1 MKRRNAIGLLMV
13 AFLFAACSPYPRESE
28 RMAEAMAQAEA
39 VYGDGSLLIETD
51 TALFIPALAEA
62 SQYYAGKRQYGKAAL
77 AALYNGY
84 TERDFDKEAAMVSFK
99 EAERY
104 GELAHDSL
112 TMARAEYQIGK
123 MLFDDYSEN
132 EALSLLKKADSL
144 FGNHLIERAFVL
156 NAEAVTL
163 IVLKQFDEAEVCL
176 KNSLDYSENA
186 VGQTVRL
193 KALNNY
199 AVLYRLQGRYDD
211 ALCYLRQ
218 IAKGSDLS
226 DKEKALFYLN
236 IGKTFAAYEKT
247 DSCAFYYQCL
257 DELLSSS
264 CLSNEIKVSA
274 FDALMKYSESQG
286 NDVACLMYLKQHER
300 ALYEMM
306 QRRLEHS
313 VLRIQKKYDYE
324 ALQNT
329 MNRRIILRH
338 RVIFVFS
345 LLLAISAVI
354 ILILQFRHKQ
364 MLKAENELRQ
374 QLSILKENLQQTNSS
389 AWDGFVMSQLKT
401 IIIANHIIK
410 RTKNSQHEWQ
420 PLIKAVL
427 LGKDDLF
434 EAAKAAIG
442 SAFPRLYSYILE
454 KYPNL
459 TETEAKVCLL
469 SCFDLSNSDIAELLG
484 LSKNTINQNRSSL
497 RKKLDLSSEKMQEQL
512 RDIFEI

>member
-1 MKRRNAIGLLMV
+1 MV

-28 RMAEAMAQAEA
+28 RMAEAMRQAEA

-51 TALFIPALAEA
+51 TALFIPGLAEA

-104 GELAHDSL
+104 GELAGDSL
-112 TMARAEYQIGK
+112 TTARAEYQIGK

-132 EALSLLKKADSL
+132 EALSLFKKADSL
-144 FGNHLIERAFVL
+144 FGNHITERAFVL

-163 IVLKQFDEAEVCL
+163 IVLKQFDEAEACL

-286 NDVACLMYLKQHER
+286 NDVACLTYLKQHER
-300 ALYEMM
+300 ALYDVMS
-306 QRRLEHS
+306 QRQEQS
-313 VLRIQKKYDYE
+313 VYRIQKRYDYE
-324 ALQNT
+324 TLQNA
-329 MNRRIILRH
+329 MNQKLARNHL
-338 RVIFVFS
+338 VIAIVIG
-345 LLLAISAVI
+345 LLLLVLVLYLFRSAQASRREARANANLFHFMQQNKALVESNMAQEQKTVDMEQRLSDLLYARLYAMQQLDYCLKTPKDKGALKDLEHELFGKGDHWDAVKQ
-354 ILILQFRHKQ
+354 ILMELYPGLWESLR
-364 MLKAENELRQ
+364 LKYPEMDELELRVSM
-374 QLSILKENLQQTNSS
+374 LSRLKLSRQGEAALLGISTSVL
-389 AWDGFVMSQLKT
+389 DKIRTKVKKT
-401 IIIANHIIK
+401 I
-410 RTKNSQHEWQ
+410 E
-420 PLIKAVL
+420 
-427 LGKDDLF
+427 
-434 EAAKAAIG
+434 E
-442 SAFPRLYSYILE
+442 
-454 KYPNL
+454 
-459 TETEAKVCLL
+459 C
-469 SCFDLSNSDIAELLG
+469 
-484 LSKNTINQNRSSL
+484 
-497 RKKLDLSSEKMQEQL
+497 
-512 RDIFEI
+512 

>member
-1 MKRRNAIGLLMV
+1 MV
-13 AFLFAACSPYPRESE
+13 AFLFATCSPYPRESE

-51 TALFIPALAEA
+51 TALFIPGLAEA
-62 SQYYAGKRQYGKAAL
+62 SQYYVGKRQYDKAAL

-144 FGNHLIERAFVL
+144 FGNHLTERAFVL

-286 NDVACLMYLKQHER
+286 NDVACLTYLKQHER
-300 ALYEMM
+300 ALYDVMS
-306 QRRLEHS
+306 QRQEQS
-313 VLRIQKKYDYE
+313 VYRIQKRYDYE
-324 ALQNT
+324 TLQNA
-329 MNRRIILRH
+329 MNKKIIWRHRIIT
-338 RVIFVFS
+338 VSCI
-345 LLLAISAVI
+345 LLL
-354 ILILQFRHKQ
+354 F
-364 MLKAENELRQ
+364 M
-374 QLSILKENLQQTNSS
+374 T
-389 AWDGFVMSQLKT
+389 F
-401 IIIANHIIK
+401 
-410 RTKNSQHEWQ
+410 
-420 PLIKAVL
+420 AVL
-427 LGKDDLF
+427 LLQHRHRQTLMEEERLKSQLHDLKTSLRLKVEPQVVDMMVVSQLRTIITANRLMDKANNPGGEWLALLSKVMSGKSEAF
-434 EAAKAAIG
+434 EAAKEVVE
-442 SAFPRLYSYILE
+442 SVYPKLYAVILG

-459 TETEAKVCLL
+459 SVTESRVCLL
-469 SCFDLSNSDIAELLG
+469 SCFDLTNAEMAELLG
-484 LSKNTINQNRSSL
+484 LSTNTVNQTRSSL
-497 RKKLDLSSEKMQEQL
+497 RKKLELGMEKMTDQL
-512 RDIFEI
+512 RGTLLDGENHQ

>member
-1 MKRRNAIGLLMV
+1 MV
-13 AFLFAACSPYPRESE
+13 AFLFDACSPYPRESE

-51 TALFIPALAEA
+51 TALFIPGLAEA
-62 SQYYAGKRQYGKAAL
+62 SQYYAGKRQYDKAAL

-104 GELAHDSL
+104 GELAGDSL

-144 FGNHLIERAFVL
+144 FGNHITERAFVL

-163 IVLKQFDEAEVCL
+163 IVLKQFDEAEACL

-236 IGKTFAAYEKT
+236 IGKTFAAYGKT

-264 CLSNEIKVSA
+264 CLSNEIQVSA

-286 NDVACLMYLKQHER
+286 NNVACLMYLKQHER
-300 ALYEMM
+300 ALYDVMS
-306 QRRLEHS
+306 QRQEQS
-313 VLRIQKKYDYE
+313 VYRIQKRYDYE
-324 ALQNT
+324 TLQNA
-329 MNRRIILRH
+329 MNQKLARNHL
-338 RVIFVFS
+338 VIAIVIG
-345 LLLAISAVI
+345 LLLLVLVLYLFRSAQASRREARANANLFHFMQQNKALVESNMAQEQKTVDMEQRLSDLLYARLYAMQQLDYCLKTPKDKGALKDLEHEVFGKGDHWDAVKQ
-354 ILILQFRHKQ
+354 ILMELYPGLWESLR
-364 MLKAENELRQ
+364 LKYPEMDELELRVSM
-374 QLSILKENLQQTNSS
+374 LSRLKLSRQGEAALLGISTSVL
-389 AWDGFVMSQLKT
+389 DKIRTKVKKT
-401 IIIANHIIK
+401 I
-410 RTKNSQHEWQ
+410 E
-420 PLIKAVL
+420 
-427 LGKDDLF
+427 
-434 EAAKAAIG
+434 E
-442 SAFPRLYSYILE
+442 
-454 KYPNL
+454 
-459 TETEAKVCLL
+459 C
-469 SCFDLSNSDIAELLG
+469 
-484 LSKNTINQNRSSL
+484 
-497 RKKLDLSSEKMQEQL
+497 
-512 RDIFEI
+512 

>member
-1 MKRRNAIGLLMV
+1 MV

-51 TALFIPALAEA
+51 TALFIPGLAEA

-104 GELAHDSL
+104 GELAGDSL
-112 TMARAEYQIGK
+112 TTARAEYQIGK

-132 EALSLLKKADSL
+132 EALSLFKKADSL
-144 FGNHLIERAFVL
+144 FGNHLTERAFVL

-264 CLSNEIKVSA
+264 CLSNEIQVSA

-300 ALYEMM
+300 ALYNVMS
-306 QRRLEHS
+306 QRQEQS
-313 VLRIQKKYDYE
+313 IYRIQKRYDYE
-324 ALQNT
+324 TLQNA
-329 MNRRIILRH
+329 MNQKLARNHL
-338 RVIFVFS
+338 VIAIVIG
-345 LLLAISAVI
+345 LLLLVLVLYLFRSAQASRREARANANLFHFMQQNKALVESNMAQEQKTVDMEQRLSDLLYARLYAMQQLDYCLKTPKDKGALKDLEHELFGKGDHWDAVKQ
-354 ILILQFRHKQ
+354 ILMELYPGLWESLR
-364 MLKAENELRQ
+364 LKYPEMDELELRVSM
-374 QLSILKENLQQTNSS
+374 LSRLKLSRQGEAALLGISTSVL
-389 AWDGFVMSQLKT
+389 DKIRTKVKKT
-401 IIIANHIIK
+401 I
-410 RTKNSQHEWQ
+410 E
-420 PLIKAVL
+420 
-427 LGKDDLF
+427 
-434 EAAKAAIG
+434 E
-442 SAFPRLYSYILE
+442 
-454 KYPNL
+454 
-459 TETEAKVCLL
+459 C
-469 SCFDLSNSDIAELLG
+469 
-484 LSKNTINQNRSSL
+484 
-497 RKKLDLSSEKMQEQL
+497 
-512 RDIFEI
+512 